1 MNVFG
6 RKKTAENKCTGNK
19 TAGNKSGLKT
29 ETKQP
34 WYADQDSDAGTV
46 RLTAG
51 HEEIEIG
58 VASVTGTRRTQ
69 QDTVLGYQSGDR
81 ALAIICDGMG
91 GLAGG
96 ETASRIAADS
106 IAGAWFDQQD
116 LPDIPAFFRR
126 EAVIADRKVSAQT
139 DADGHPLR
147 AGTTVAAVIIR
158 AGQLYWLSVG
168 DSRIWLIRGNEILT
182 LNVEHNYRMILNARL
197 RRGELTPE
205 QYAAQEHRAEALISY
220 IGMGNVSLMDIN
232 AQAYPLRDG
241 DTILVSSDGL
251 YRSLYE
257 EEILLVLKRN
267 GTDMQKA
274 ADAFMAAVAGRKKQ
288 DNTSVALLR
297 YRKRKQ

>member
-1 MNVFG
+1 MFG
-6 RKKTAENKCTGNK
+6 RKKTAGNK
-19 TAGNKSGLKT
+19 AGLKT
-29 ETKQP
+29 QVKQDEA
-34 WYADQDSDAGTV
+34 WYADQEAGTI
-46 RLTAG
+46 RLCG
-51 HEEIEIG
+51 GQEEIQVG
-58 VASVTGTRRTQ
+58 VASVTGTRKTQ
-69 QDTVLGYQSGDR
+69 QDTVLGYQAKDR

-91 GLAGG
+91 GLSGG

-106 IAGAWFDQQD
+106 IAKAWFDQQD
-116 LPDIPAFFRR
+116 LWDIPEFFRR
-126 EAVIADRKVSAQT
+126 EAINADRKVFAQT
-139 DADGHPLR
+139 DASGQPLR

-232 AQAYPLRDG
+232 AQAYPLCDG
-241 DTILVSSDGL
+241 DTILVCSDGL

-257 EEILLVLKRN
+257 EEILAVIKRN
-267 GTDMQKA
+267 GQDMQKA

-297 YRKRKQ
+297 YRGAGYRG

>member
-1 MNVFG
+1 MNGGMNVFG
-6 RKKTAENKCTGNK
+6 RKKTAGNK
-19 TAGNKSGLKT
+19 AGLKT
-29 ETKQP
+29 QVKQDEA
-34 WYADQDSDAGTV
+34 WYADQEAGTI
-46 RLTAG
+46 RLCG
-51 HEEIEIG
+51 GQEEIQVG
-58 VASVTGTRRTQ
+58 VASVTGTRKTQ
-69 QDTVLGYQSGDR
+69 QDTVLGYQAKDR

-91 GLAGG
+91 GLSGG

-106 IAGAWFDQQD
+106 IAKAWFDQQD
-116 LPDIPAFFRR
+116 LWDIPEFFRR
-126 EAVIADRKVSAQT
+126 EAINADRKVFAQT
-139 DADGHPLR
+139 DASGQPLR

-232 AQAYPLRDG
+232 AQAYPLCDG
-241 DTILVSSDGL
+241 DTILVCSDGL

-257 EEILLVLKRN
+257 EEILAVIKRN
-267 GTDMQKA
+267 GQDMQKA
-274 ADAFMAAVAGRKKQ
+274 ADAFMAAVEGRKKQ
-288 DNTSVALLR
+288 DNTSVVLLR
-297 YRKRKQ
+297 YRGAGYRG

>member
-1 MNVFG
+1 M
-6 RKKTAENKCTGNK
+6 
-19 TAGNKSGLKT
+19 
-29 ETKQP
+29 KQDEA
-34 WYADQDSDAGTV
+34 WYADQEAGTI
-46 RLTAG
+46 RLCG
-51 HEEIEIG
+51 GQEEIQVG
-58 VASVTGTRRTQ
+58 VASVTGTRKTQ
-69 QDTVLGYQSGDR
+69 QDTVLGYQAKDR

-91 GLAGG
+91 GLSGG

-106 IAGAWFDQQD
+106 IAKAWFDQQD
-116 LPDIPAFFRR
+116 LWDIPEFFRR
-126 EAVIADRKVSAQT
+126 EAINADRKVFAQT
-139 DADGHPLR
+139 DASGQPLR

-232 AQAYPLRDG
+232 AQAYPLCDG
-241 DTILVSSDGL
+241 DTILVCSDGL

-257 EEILLVLKRN
+257 EEILAVIKRN
-267 GTDMQKA
+267 GQDMQKA
-274 ADAFMAAVAGRKKQ
+274 ADAFMAAVEGRKKQ
-288 DNTSVALLR
+288 DNTSVVLLR
-297 YRKRKQ
+297 YRGAGYRG

>member
-1 MNVFG
+1 MNGGMNVFG
-6 RKKTAENKCTGNK
+6 RKKTAGNK
-19 TAGNKSGLKT
+19 AGFKT
-29 ETKQP
+29 QVKQNEA
-34 WYADQDSDAGTV
+34 WYADQEDGTI
-46 RLTAG
+46 RLCG
-51 HEEIEIG
+51 GQEEIQVG
-58 VASVTGTRRTQ
+58 VASVTGTRKTQ
-69 QDTVLGYQSGDR
+69 QDTVLGYRAKDR

-91 GLAGG
+91 GLSGG

-116 LPDIPAFFRR
+116 LLDIPEFFRR
-126 EAVIADRKVSAQT
+126 EAINADRKVFAQT
-139 DADGHPLR
+139 DASGQPLR

-232 AQAYPLRDG
+232 AQAYPLCDG
-241 DTILVSSDGL
+241 DTILVCSDGL

-257 EEILLVLKRN
+257 EEILAVIKRN
-267 GTDMQKA
+267 RQDMQKA

-297 YRKRKQ
+297 YRGAGYRG